1 MAEALFITTD
11 DLKRYSAFSGNIDE
25 DKLLQYVKMAQDI
38 HLENYLGTD
47 LKDRLQAG
55 IIADDLSANETTLLN
70 TYVKP
75 MTIHWS
81 IVVALKYIPY
91 VVSNNGVYKK
101 TSENSETLTKSEL
114 DSMIED
120 HRDIAQSYTRKFID
134 FMCYNKDDYPQYD
147 SNTNEDTK
155 PSTNSNFG
163 GWVL

>member
-1 MAEALFITTD
+1 M
-11 DLKRYSAFSGNIDE
+11 
-25 DKLLQYVKMAQDI
+25 
-38 HLENYLGTD
+38 
-47 LKDRLQAG
+47 
-55 IIADDLSANETTLLN
+55 
-70 TYVKP
+70 
-75 MTIHWS
+75 
-81 IVVALKYIPY
+81 ALKYIPY

-134 FMCYNKDDYPQYD
+134 FMCYNEDDYPQYD